1 MIRLIILAIIIGAGT
16 WFAISLIFPKPKK
29 QEKEEAKPKIITNF
43 DKLQELLQS
52 KDELTNMLSNIY
64 KRGYDL
70 KQYGGENKVCEEILS
85 AYKDNIESYM
95 GSAASLGRKYR
106 RSGKILSSI
115 NPDELSEQ
123 IAKYTERI
131 KSGEEGLEHTLKEK
145 EATRERLQEITT
157 NRKIIIKSLGEIEA
171 TLESLQFAI
180 TRAETEDSSREQV
193 REEMQ
198 RTISTLGQSLDQ
210 TFSKLND
217 DEVFK
222 KEKTAV

>member
-1 MIRLIILAIIIGAGT
+1 MVFIGIGAVT
-16 WFAISLIFPKPKK
+16 WLLLYAIPYIIQSERRPKK
-29 QEKEEAKPKIITNF
+29 EEVAPKLTNF
-43 DKLQELLQS
+43 DRLQELLQI
-52 KDELTNMLSNIY
+52 KDELTNMLNNIY

-70 KQYGGENKVCEEILS
+70 KQYGGENKVCEEVLS
-85 AYKDNIESYM
+85 AYKDNIDGYM
-95 GSAASLGRKYR
+95 GGAASLGRKYR

-115 NPDELSEQ
+115 NPDELNDQ
-123 IAKYTERI
+123 IKKYTERV
-131 KSGEEGLEHTLKEK
+131 KAGEEGLEHTLKEK
-145 EATRERLQEITT
+145 EATRERLQEIIT
-157 NRKIIIKSLGEIEA
+157 NRKMIIKSLGEIEA

-193 REEMQ
+193 REDMQ

-217 DEVFK
+217 DEIFK

>member
-1 MIRLIILAIIIGAGT
+1 MIRLLIIAIIIGAAA

-29 QEKEEAKPKIITNF
+29 EKEEEPKKLTNF
-43 DKLQELLQS
+43 DRLQELLQL
-52 KDELTNMLSNIY
+52 KDELTNMLNNIY

-70 KQYGGENKVCEEILS
+70 KQYSGDNKVCEEILS

-106 RSGKILSSI
+106 RSGRILLSV
-115 NPDELSEQ
+115 NPDELTEQ
-123 IAKYTERI
+123 IAQYTQRI

-145 EATRERLQEITT
+145 EATKERFQEIIS
-157 NRKIIIKSLGEIEA
+157 NRKMILKSLGEIEA

-193 REEMQ
+193 REDMQ
-198 RTISTLGQSLDQ
+198 RTISTLGESLDQ
-210 TFSKLND
+210 TFSKLRD

>member
-1 MIRLIILAIIIGAGT
+1 MIRLIIIAFIIGAGA
-16 WFAISLIFPKPKK
+16 WFAISLIFPKAKK
-29 QEKEEAKPKIITNF
+29 QEKEEAEPKIITNF
-43 DKLQELLQS
+43 DRLQELLQN
-52 KDELTNMLSNIY
+52 KDELTDMLSNIY

-85 AYKDNIESYM
+85 AYKDNIEGYM
-95 GSAASLGRKYR
+95 GNAASLGRKYR

-115 NPDELSEQ
+115 NPDELNDQ
-123 IAKYTERI
+123 IAKYNERI

-157 NRKIIIKSLGEIEA
+157 NRKMIIKSLGEIEA

-193 REEMQ
+193 REDMQ

-222 KEKTAV
+222 KEQTAV

>member
-1 MIRLIILAIIIGAGT
+1 MIRLIIIAFIIGAGA
-16 WFAISLIFPKPKK
+16 WFAISLIFPKAKK
-29 QEKEEAKPKIITNF
+29 QEKEEAEPKIITNF
-43 DKLQELLQS
+43 DRLQELLQN

-85 AYKDNIESYM
+85 AYKDNIEGYM
-95 GSAASLGRKYR
+95 GNAASLGRKYR

-115 NPDELSEQ
+115 NPDELNDQ
-123 IAKYTERI
+123 IAKYNERI

-157 NRKIIIKSLGEIEA
+157 NRKMIIKSLGEIEA

-193 REEMQ
+193 REDMQ

-222 KEKTAV
+222 KEQTAV